1 MASYYPRPIRFCN
14 QCGHAIAMRV
24 PDDGDTRMRAICPQC
39 QHIQYQNPLNVV
51 GTLPVADDGRIL
63 LCKRNIEPRFGTWTL
78 PAGFMELDETLEQ
91 GAARE
96 TVEEAGADIAL
107 GRLFSVISVP
117 EAAQVHIYFLSQL
130 RSLVFNPGFE
140 SQEVRLFAPKDIPW
154 DELSFRTVSWTL
166 RRYLENPQGTEV
178 HQWNVE

>member
-1 MASYYPRPIRFCN
+1 M
-14 QCGHAIAMRV
+14 
-24 PDDGDTRMRAICPQC
+24 
-39 QHIQYQNPLNVV
+39 
-51 GTLPVADDGRIL
+51 
-63 LCKRNIEPRFGTWTL
+63 
-78 PAGFMELDETLEQ
+78 
-91 GAARE
+91 
-96 TVEEAGADIAL
+96 

-117 EAAQVHIYFLSQL
+117 QAAQVHIYFLAQL

-140 SQEVRLFAPKDIPW
+140 SQEVRLFAPEDIPW